1 MSKTTARHANRGS
14 FFNAPANAR
23 LLSEWTLLPLR
34 IFLGTTFLYAGFQKL
49 ANPNFFI
56 NESPISIHSQL
67 SGAARFSPIHA
78 LLSHMIGIA
87 NPIGMV
93 IAYAEL
99 AVGLGILIGLFSR
112 IAAIGGALLSFSL
125 FLAVS
130 FHTSPYF
137 ANSDIVYFF
146 AWLPFILAG
155 SPPKLSVDA
164 WLATKTEKNTQIA
177 PNEVATPVE
186 INALSRRKIIV
197 GSAAAATATLGT
209 LITGSAVAAT
219 GKLVGNAKTPTTNS
233 FASGTTTSTTRKPS
247 TTTTRKASTTT
258 TRKASTTTTRAPA
271 NGGTTGPSSP
281 PTTLAPPTTTTPSKY
296 PGVKL
301 GSASQVTVGK
311 PATFT
316 TNNGDPGI
324 VFNQGGGKFI
334 AYNTV
339 CSHAGCTVGYNSGNT
354 LQCPCHGAQFLVSNG
369 NVIGGPAPHGLI
381 KLNVVQEADGNLY
394 LQ

>member
-1 MSKTTARHANRGS
+1 MSKTSNRQADRRP
-14 FFNAPANAR
+14 FFNAPVNAR

-34 IFLGTTFLYAGFQKL
+34 IFLGATFLYAGFQKL

-67 SGAARFSPIHA
+67 SGAARFSPIHG
-78 LLSHMIGIA
+78 LLGHMIGIA

-125 FLAVS
+125 FLAIS

-137 ANSDIVYFF
+137 TNSDIVYFF
-146 AWLPFILAG
+146 AWLPLILAG
-155 SPPKLSVDA
+155 SPPKLSLDA

-177 PNEVATPVE
+177 LSEVATPVE

-247 TTTTRKASTTT
+247 TTTTRKPSTTT

-316 TNNGDPGI
+316 TKNGDPGI
-324 VFNQGGGKFI
+324 VFNEGGGKFI

-339 CSHAGCTVGYNSGNT
+339 CSHAGCTVGYSSGNT

>member
-1 MSKTTARHANRGS
+1 
-14 FFNAPANAR
+14 
-23 LLSEWTLLPLR
+23 
-34 IFLGTTFLYAGFQKL
+34 
-49 ANPNFFI
+49 
-56 NESPISIHSQL
+56 
-67 SGAARFSPIHA
+67 
-78 LLSHMIGIA
+78 MIGIA

-164 WLATKTEKNTQIA
+164 WLAAKTRNSLQIA
-177 PNEVATPVE
+177 SSEVATPVQ
-186 INALSRRKIIV
+186 INAMTRRKIIV

-209 LITGSAVAAT
+209 LVTGGAVAAT
-219 GKLVGNAKTPTTNS
+219 GKLIGNATTPTSNSLASATTKKRKPTPTT
-233 FASGTTTSTTRKPS
+233 TVR
-247 TTTTRKASTTT
+247 
-258 TRKASTTTTRAPA
+258 RAPA

-281 PTTLAPPTTTTPSKY
+281 PTTLAPPTTTTSSKY

-316 TNNGDPGI
+316 VPTTGDPGI
-324 VFNQGGGKFI
+324 VFNQGDGKFA

-339 CSHAGCTVGYNSGNT
+339 CPHAGCTVGYRSGNT
-354 LQCPCHGAQFLVSNG
+354 LQCPCHGAQFLVSSG
-369 NVIGGPAPHGLI
+369 NVIGGPAPHGLL
-381 KLNVVQEADGNLY
+381 KLNVVLEADGNLY